1 MSLDKKILL
10 KDFKIPVVLSMNK
23 ENHDLYFKSIHD
35 ILLEHNFCS
44 VDLNDSLNS
53 SKYWVSFLYDTSKVE
68 LSFTSL
74 KKIVKR
80 SFPKTE
86 FQVNTFI
93 KEKIAVSIFNDPNF
107 NIIQSKENETLFECF
122 EIWCPFLN

>member
-1 MSLDKKILL
+1 MDKEIIL
-10 KDFKIPVVLSMNK
+10 KDFKVPMVLSINK
-23 ENHDLYFKSIHD
+23 ENHDLYFKAIHE

-44 VDLNDSLNS
+44 VDLNISLNS
-53 SKYWVSFLYDTSKVE
+53 SKYWDSFLYNTSKVE

-86 FQVNTFI
+86 FQVNTFL
-93 KEKIAVSIFNDPNF
+93 KEKITDSILDDPNF
-107 NIIQSKENETLFECF
+107 NIIQSEDNEAIFECF
-122 EIWCPFLN
+122 EIWCPFVK

>member
-1 MSLDKKILL
+1 MDKKIIL
-10 KDFKIPVVLSMNK
+10 KDFKVPMVLSINK
-23 ENHDLYFKSIHD
+23 ENHDLYFKAIHE

-44 VDLNDSLNS
+44 VDLNVSLNS
-53 SKYWVSFLYDTSKVE
+53 SKYWDSFLYNTSKVE

-86 FQVNTFI
+86 FQVNTFL
-93 KEKIAVSIFNDPNF
+93 KEKITDSILDDPNF
-107 NIIQSKENETLFECF
+107 NIIQSEDNEAIFECF
-122 EIWCPFLN
+122 EVWCPFVK

>member
-1 MSLDKKILL
+1 MDKKIIL
-10 KDFKIPVVLSMNK
+10 KDFKVPMVLSINK
-23 ENHDLYFKSIHD
+23 ENHDLYFKAIHE

-44 VDLNDSLNS
+44 VDLNISLNS
-53 SKYWVSFLYDTSKVE
+53 SKYWDSFLYNTSKVE

-86 FQVNTFI
+86 FQVNTFL
-93 KEKIAVSIFNDPNF
+93 KEKITDSILDDPNF
-107 NIIQSKENETLFECF
+107 NIIQSEDNEAIFECF
-122 EIWCPFLN
+122 EVWCPFVK

>member
-1 MSLDKKILL
+1 MDKKIIL
-10 KDFKIPVVLSMNK
+10 KDFKVPMVLSINK
-23 ENHDLYFKSIHD
+23 ENHDLYFKAIHE

-44 VDLNDSLNS
+44 VDLNISLNS
-53 SKYWVSFLYDTSKVE
+53 SKYWDSFLYNTSKVE

-86 FQVNTFI
+86 FQVNTFL
-93 KEKIAVSIFNDPNF
+93 KEKITDSILDDPNF
-107 NIIQSKENETLFECF
+107 NIIQSEDNEAIFECF
-122 EIWCPFLN
+122 EIWCPFVK